1 MNKVILSVKNLTK
14 SIGKKQLLH
23 QISLDIYEGEIY
35 GLLGPNGS
43 GKTTLIRSIVGLV
56 HIDSGEIVINQLSI
70 DTHFEKAI
78 SNIGAIVENPEFY
91 PFMTGYQNLTHY
103 ANMHDGV
110 TDERIDEVID
120 LVNLKDAIYD
130 KVETYSLG
138 MRQRLGIAQAVLHK
152 PKLLILDEPTN
163 GLDPAGIRELRTYLK
178 DLCEKEKVSVMIA
191 SHLLKEVEDLCS
203 RAAVIR
209 DGRILAVKEIKK
221 QNEEIIEVRFE
232 VTESERALHILM
244 PEFNAVIHKNGI
256 TLKAKKEDIPKI
268 NHILVQEKIEIYSIL
283 PVYKS
288 LEDSF
293 MELTEDIVH
302 DEVN

>member
-1 MNKVILSVKNLTK
+1 MEKVILSVKNLTK
-14 SIGKKQLLH
+14 SIGRKHLLH
-23 QISLDIYEGEIY
+23 QISLDVYEGEIF
-35 GLLGPNGS
+35 GILGPNGS
-43 GKTTLIRSIVGLV
+43 GKTTLIRSVLGLV
-56 HIDSGEIVINQLSI
+56 HIDSGEVIINQLSMNRQ
-70 DTHFEKAI
+70 FEKAI

-91 PFMTGYQNLTHY
+91 PFMSGYQNLTHY

-120 LVNLKDAIYD
+120 LVNLKEAIYD

-203 RAAVIR
+203 RAAIIR
-209 DGRILAVKEIKK
+209 DGRILAVNEIRK
-221 QNEEIIEVRFE
+221 QNEEMIEVRFE
-232 VTESERALHILM
+232 VTESERALHILR
-244 PEFNAVIHKNGI
+244 PDFAAAVLQKN
-256 TLKAKKEDIPKI
+256 
-268 NHILVQEKIEIYSIL
+268 
-283 PVYKS
+283 
-288 LEDSF
+288 
-293 MELTEDIVH
+293 
-302 DEVN
+302 